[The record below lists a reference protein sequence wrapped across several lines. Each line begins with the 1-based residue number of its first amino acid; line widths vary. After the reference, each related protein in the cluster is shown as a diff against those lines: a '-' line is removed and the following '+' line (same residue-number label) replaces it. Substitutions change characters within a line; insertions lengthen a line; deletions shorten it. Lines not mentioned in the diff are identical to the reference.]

1 MNAPL
6 VISASRRTD
15 IPAFYADWFMSRIE
29 VGFCEYINPFNQKP
43 VRVDLSKVKFIVFWT
58 KNPVH
63 MFKHLPTLD
72 KKGIKY
78 YFQYTLNDYEG
89 YGIERGLYCLDDRI
103 SHFRTLSKMIGKEKV
118 IFRFDPLILV
128 DNMSVNDLMERV
140 FGVAEKVHDVTE
152 KMVFSFADLG
162 YQKVQFNLAKNR
174 NKVREF
180 SLDAMHYIGYELGK
194 YGKQRGIKVAT
205 CSEAVN
211 LVPYGVEHNCCVDPE
226 LIMRLTD
233 HDEEIAKYLSAP
245 SGQRPLCS
253 CARSVDIGMYDTC
266 LHGCAYCYATRS
278 FDVARTNF
286 EKHLS
291 NPYNSSII

>member
-15 IPAFYADWFMSRIE
+15 IPAFYADWFMTRLQL
-29 VGFCEYINPFNQKP
+29 GFCEFLNPFNQKP
-43 VRVDLSKVKFIVFWT
+43 VRVDLTKVKFIIFWT
-58 KNPVH
+58 KNPEP

-72 KKGIKY
+72 KMGIKY
-78 YFQYTLNDYEG
+78 YFQYTLNNYDG
-89 YGIERGLYCLDDRI
+89 YGIEPGVYCIDDRI

-118 IFRFDPLILV
+118 IFRYDPLILV
-128 DNMSVNDLMERV
+128 EDITISKLLDRV
-140 FGVAEKVHDVTE
+140 YGVAERVHDFTE

-162 YQKVQFNLAKNR
+162 YKKVQYNLVKSR
-174 NKVREF
+174 IKVREF
-180 SLDAMHYIGYELGK
+180 SLDEMHHIGYELGK
-194 YGKQRGIKVAT
+194 YGKQRGIKIAT
-205 CSEAVN
+205 CSEAAN
-211 LVPYGVEHNCCVDPE
+211 LLPYGVEHNRCVDPE

-233 HDEEIAKYLSAP
+233 NDEEIAKYLSAP
-245 SGQRPLCS
+245 SGQRSLCS

-266 LHGCAYCYATRS
+266 VHNCAYCYATKS
-278 FDVARTNF
+278 FDLARSNF